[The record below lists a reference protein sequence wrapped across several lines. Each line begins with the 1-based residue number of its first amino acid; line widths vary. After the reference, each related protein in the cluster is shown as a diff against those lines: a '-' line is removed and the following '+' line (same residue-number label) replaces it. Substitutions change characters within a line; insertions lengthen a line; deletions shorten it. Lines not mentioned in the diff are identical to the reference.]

1 MCSLRATGFG
11 APTTSGILTSIIFSF
26 SIFVFL
32 FFLWT
37 RVVVY
42 LFCLSL
48 QHLFSTNIFEQ
59 KKHYEKEFCD
69 ESEARLS
76 GFYLFVV
83 SPVGGPAAGPI
94 LVIMPCAL
102 RREHMEKFTF
112 AIKKA
117 FSERQY
123 IFAAKLTKRYFSC

>member
-1 MCSLRATGFG
+1 VCSLRATGFG
-11 APTTSGILTSIIFSF
+11 APTTSGIRTSIIFSF

-59 KKHYEKEFCD
+59 KK
-69 ESEARLS
+69 
-76 GFYLFVV
+76 
-83 SPVGGPAAGPI
+83 I
-94 LVIMPCAL
+94 T
-102 RREHMEKFTF
+102 RR
-112 AIKKA
+112 
-117 FSERQY
+117 RGV
-123 IFAAKLTKRYFSC
+123 TK